1 MLSAYKTGSHVL
13 KKLNESGLSE
23 SNVKNIMDDLAEAI
37 EDQKDVQVMLSESL
51 INDDSNAD
59 LEEELAELM
68 KFDENIF
75 PPVPNAELS
84 FNVDELQKE
93 LQNLNVEEN
102 ITNESSQLPNNHNKK
117 VIKQCI

>member
-1 MLSAYKTGSHVL
+1 MKYLYYS
-13 KKLNESGLSE
+13 KLQ
-23 SNVKNIMDDLAEAI
+23 AI

-59 LEEELAELM
+59 LEEELAELI

-75 PPVPNAELS
+75 PPVPNAELI

-93 LQNLNVEEN
+93 LQNLNVEGK
-102 ITNESSQLPNNHNKK
+102 IFIFRYK
-117 VIKQCI
+117 